1 MPTCFACK
9 TDISGDAVRCGHCD
23 LVIATRCPACSAV
36 NQAAAKFCSQC
47 GLNLAASAIPG
58 QGRWRDRGAER
69 RQLTV
74 MFYDLVGSTGLA
86 AKLDPEDVREFIGA
100 FHRHVAEIMVK
111 FGGFVAQ
118 YMGDGGLVYFGYP
131 NGDED
136 SVELA
141 IRAGLEA
148 VETVGGLRLPSSNE
162 VQSPPLQQPRIR
174 VGIATGMVV
183 VGEALGTGALS
194 AVDVAGETPNLA
206 SRMQSLAEPD
216 TVIIDAQTRRLAG
229 RLFEYRDLGSIPLKG
244 YAQPA
249 HVWQVM
255 RGAARVSRFEA
266 RRDCDVPQPN
276 GRRKETAI
284 LLSRWRQARAG
295 NGQVVLIS
303 GEAGIGKSHLTAVML
318 GLLRNQRHARLR
330 YFCSARQQ
338 DSPLD
343 PFIRQIES
351 AAGFE
356 RSDSPACKREKLNRA
371 LALEGQRAEDVAL
384 LANLLSLP
392 EGEAD
397 PQLQMTAQQR
407 RRKTI
412 EALIRQPELLF
423 RDRPVL
429 AVFEDIHWLD
439 PTSLELLNM
448 AIARTAVSP
457 VLLVVTFRP
466 GFSLSCRNEK
476 HVTHIALGP
485 LPPPDAAAL
494 VRRFAG
500 DEKLPAEIVNEIVE
514 RTDGVPLFLEEL
526 TRAVRDAGATDKAR
540 GSGASPS
547 PAQDVPP
554 TLQASMLARLD
565 RLGSAK
571 AVAQI
576 AAAIGRDFSR
586 ELLAA
591 VTRASADQ
599 LTRDLD
605 RLVENGV
612 VARRRLP
619 DSSFTFRHVL
629 LRDAA
634 YGTLLRE
641 TRYSLHQR
649 IVHVLERDYPD
660 VAALQPELLA
670 QHCADAR
677 LAEKSA
683 GYWLLAGQQALGR
696 SATLEAIARLR
707 RGLQIAKTVP
717 DQATRERCEL
727 KLELAL
733 GPALIAAKGYTAA
746 ETIESYARARE
757 LSAHSNLSPQLVAV
771 LHGQWMQALMRNDM
785 TQARQLSDELH
796 DLGQARNDLYWRWQ
810 GSYACGVT
818 CFPTGDFVAARHHLE
833 RTLALYHDARES
845 VLPSAAGEAGQFLR
859 LLNLDEG
866 HVVVLAYLSWVLLYL
881 GHFDEARARC
891 AEALDNARRFAQAYP
906 LTHALNGAAFVELT
920 LGDFAA
926 ALRLLDELDAA
937 LEEHGIAYYR
947 PMSQIW
953 RGWCLAASGEQVLGL
968 QHLVRGLAAYR
979 AAGAEVYVPAFLRFL
994 AEAYRVAGQPENAL
1008 ARLDEAAR
1016 IMLASNAHG
1025 DEGEMLRVRG
1035 LTLLDL
1041 NDPVGAE
1048 ECLRTAI
1055 KVAREKSAELWELR
1069 AATDLG
1075 RLLRSRGRSAEAHQM
1090 VLSVCGLFPEDA
1102 ARDVTRARALLE
1114 ELSLFSRIAP
1124 ATGIRA

>member
-9 TDISGDAVRCGHCD
+9 ADISGDTVRCGDCD
-23 LVIATRCPACSAV
+23 VVIAMRCPDCSTV
-36 NQAAAKFCSQC
+36 NQAKAKFCSQC
-47 GLNLAASAIPG
+47 GLNLESSPILG
-58 QGRWRDRGAER
+58 QGRWGDRGAER

-86 AKLDPEDVREFIGA
+86 AKLDPEDVRDFIGT
-100 FHRHVAEIMVK
+100 FHRHIAEIMVK
-111 FGGFVAQ
+111 FRGFVAQ
-118 YMGDGGLVYFGYP
+118 HMGDGGLVYFGYP

-136 SVELA
+136 SVEHA
-141 IRAGLEA
+141 IRAGLDAVEA
-148 VETVGGLRLPSSNE
+148 VGELRLPSSNE
-162 VQSPPLQQPRIR
+162 SQAVSLQQPRIR

-183 VGEALGTGALS
+183 VGETLGTGSLS
-194 AVDVAGETPNLA
+194 AVDAAGETPNLA
-206 SRMQSLAEPD
+206 SRMQSLAEPN
-216 TVIIDAQTRRLAG
+216 TVIIDAQTQRLAG
-229 RLFEYRDLGSIPLKG
+229 RLFEYRDLGPIPLKG

-249 HVWQVM
+249 RVWQVM
-255 RGAARVSRFEA
+255 RGAPRVSRFEA
-266 RRDCDVPQPN
+266 RRDCDVAQLI

-284 LLSRWRQARAG
+284 LLNRWRQARAG
-295 NGQVVLIS
+295 HGQVVLIS
-303 GEAGIGKSHLTAVML
+303 GEAGIGKSHLTAVVL
-318 GLLRNQRHARLR
+318 GRLRNQRHARLR

-356 RSDSPACKREKLNRA
+356 PNDSPLRKREKLDRA
-371 LALEGQRAEDVAL
+371 FAQEGQRAEDVAL
-384 LANLLSLP
+384 IANLLSLP
-392 EGEAD
+392 EGEGHQH
-397 PQLQMTAQQR
+397 PQMTPQQR
-407 RRKTI
+407 RLKTI

-423 RDRPVL
+423 RDRPL
-429 AVFEDIHWLD
+429 LTIFEDVHWLD
-439 PTSLELLNM
+439 PTSIELLNM
-448 AIARTAVSP
+448 AIARTAVAP

-466 GFSLSCRNEK
+466 GFSLSLGKEK

-500 DEKLPAEIVNEIVE
+500 EEHLPAEIVNEIVE

-526 TRAVRDAGATDKAR
+526 TRAVRDTGATDKALR
-540 GSGASPS
+540 PGASPS
-547 PAQDVPP
+547 VAQDVPP
-554 TLQASMLARLD
+554 TLQASLLARLD

-599 LTRDLD
+599 LTRDLN
-605 RLVENGV
+605 RLVESGV
-612 VARRRLP
+612 VSRRRLP
-619 DSSFTFRHVL
+619 DFSYTFRHVL

-641 TRYSLHQR
+641 TRYALHQR

-660 VAALQPELLA
+660 VVARQPELLA

-683 GYWLLAGQQALGR
+683 GYWLRAGQQALGR
-696 SATLEAIARLR
+696 SAILEAIARLR

-717 DQATRERCEL
+717 DQPTRGRCEL

-771 LHGQWMQALMRNDM
+771 LHGQWMQALMRNEM
-785 TQARQLSDELH
+785 TQARQLSEELH

-810 GSYACGVT
+810 GSEACGVT
-818 CFPTGDFVAARHHLE
+818 CFPTGDFVAARHYLE
-833 RTLALYHDARES
+833 EALALYHDARES
-845 VLPSAAGEAGQFLR
+845 VHPSAAGEAGQFLR

-881 GHFDEARARC
+881 GHFEEARARC
-891 AEALDNARRFAQAYP
+891 TEALDNARRFAQAYP

-920 LGDFAA
+920 LGNYAV
-926 ALRLLDELDAA
+926 ALSRLDELDAT

-947 PMSQIW
+947 SMSQIW
-953 RGWCLAASGEQVLGL
+953 RGWCLAALGEPLVGL
-968 QHLVRGLAAYR
+968 QHLARGLAAYR
-979 AAGAEVYVPAFLRFL
+979 AAGTEVYVPAFLRFF
-994 AEAYRVAGQPENAL
+994 AEAYRVAGQPEAAL
-1008 ARLDEAAR
+1008 AQLDEAAR
-1016 IMLASNAHG
+1016 IMLASHAQG

-1035 LTLLDL
+1035 LSLLDL
-1041 NDPVGAE
+1041 NDPLGAE
-1048 ECLRTAI
+1048 ECLRAAI
-1055 KVAREKSAELWELR
+1055 KVARRKSAKLWELR
-1069 AATDLG
+1069 AATDLAH
-1075 RLLRSRGRSAEAHQM
+1075 LLRSRGRSVEAHQM
-1090 VLSVCGLFPEDA
+1090 VLCVCGLFPEEA
-1102 ARDVTRARALLE
+1102 APDVARARALLE
-1114 ELSLFSRIAP
+1114 ELGRLSRIAP